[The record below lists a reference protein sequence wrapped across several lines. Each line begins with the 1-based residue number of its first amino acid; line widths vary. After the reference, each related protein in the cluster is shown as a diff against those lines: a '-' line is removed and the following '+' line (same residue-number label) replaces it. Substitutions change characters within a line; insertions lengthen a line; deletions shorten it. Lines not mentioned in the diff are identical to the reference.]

1 MTANGSAGGSDR
13 VAARRRFI
21 RILFLAAAFDL
32 FVALMYFF
40 VLHYQTSG
48 VIAVGVGVVVAAYAL
63 YLRLKSR

>member
-32 FVALMYFF
+32 LVALMYFF
-40 VLHYQTSG
+40 VLHQTSG
-48 VIAVGVGVVVAAYAL
+48 VIAAGVGVVVAVYAL